1 MIKRIIPQML
11 KEGDLI
17 ENASK
22 REQYHIPSEKNEW
35 KKCKCLGSLLDTE
48 EDIHREGKD

>member
-1 MIKRIIPQML
+1 MIKRIIPDML

-22 REQYHIPSEKNEW
+22 REQYSAPSEDGNW
-35 KKCKCLGSLLDTE
+35 KKCKCLGSRDPR
-48 EDIHREGKD
+48 H